1 MSDLGNIGVVVRSP
15 LRAVNYTFGRF
26 ATAVIEGTGA
36 TPFAPVSV
44 SLRFAP
50 VATARA
56 DGFGDWRV
64 NGLDNGT
71 YWASEIGTVR
81 GWLVTVSGATVTVVE
96 QDPPDSGDVI
106 TAGYA
111 FGWIG

>member
-1 MSDLGNIGVVVRSP
+1 MSDLGDIGVVVRNPIVS
-15 LRAVNYTFGRF
+15 ANFAFGRF

-36 TPFAPVSV
+36 TPGAPIGVF
-44 SLRFAP
+44 LRFAC

-56 DGFGDWRV
+56 DEFGDWRV
-64 NGLDNGT
+64 NGLDDGE

-81 GWLVTVSGATVTVVE
+81 GWLVTVAGATVTVVE

-106 TAGYA
+106 NAGYS

>member
-1 MSDLGNIGVVVRSP
+1 MSDLGNIGVVVRNP
-15 LRAVNYTFGRF
+15 IVAANYAFGRF

-56 DGFGDWRV
+56 DEFGVWRV
-64 NGLDNGT
+64 NGLDDGE

-81 GWLVTVSGATVTVVE
+81 GWLITVSGATVTVVE

-106 TAGYA
+106 NAGYS